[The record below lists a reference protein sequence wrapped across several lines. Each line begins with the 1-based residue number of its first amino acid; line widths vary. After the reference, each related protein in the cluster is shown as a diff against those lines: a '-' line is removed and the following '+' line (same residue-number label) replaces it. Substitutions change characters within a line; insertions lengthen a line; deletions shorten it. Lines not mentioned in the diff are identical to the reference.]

1 MLKKWR
7 KDSKALRPKRS
18 QGLVVFE
25 LLREAQAWMNAQQ

>member
-1 MLKKWR
+1 M
-7 KDSKALRPKRS
+7 ALRSKRS